1 MRAIDEEGWSSMK
14 IWQRPV
20 RTTLFFGLI
29 CGVSTIPLVLTF
41 NLLTGGLQAFYL
53 TLWLQVT
60 VYGLLL
66 IRWYKKSVL
75 LTVFPLMILF
85 WAVFW
90 IDSIWDYFLLASA
103 ILGWIRSGICIP
115 EYPVGRFGV
124 ESAISLGTIIYVVWF
139 PPNSALS
146 WAMATWMFF
155 LIQALFFVFFDAVER
170 IGQEKIE
177 IDPFE
182 QARIKAEEII
192 TQRVQL

>member
-1 MRAIDEEGWSSMK
+1 MK
-14 IWQRPV
+14 IMQHPV

-53 TLWLQVT
+53 TLWLQAAI
-60 VYGLLL
+60 YGILL
-66 IRWYKKSVL
+66 IRWYNKSVL

-90 IDSIWDYFLLASA
+90 IDSIGGYFLLASA

-115 EYPVGRFGV
+115 EYPIGRFGV
-124 ESAISLGTIIYVVWF
+124 ELAISLGTSIFVVWF
-139 PPNSALS
+139 PPDSALS
-146 WAMATWMFF
+146 WAAATWMFF
-155 LIQALFFVFFDAVER
+155 LIQALFFVFFDAVEH

-182 QARIKAEEII
+182 QARIKAEEI
-192 TQRVQL
+192 LGSNLDF